1 MPDNSQGKKAVKAGL
16 SYTVGNMFCKGIS
29 FLSAFIF
36 ARLMTPADYGIFN
49 TFTSYVAIF
58 AIIIGFALHTSIKN
72 AKIDY
77 EENLEEYCSSIS
89 IITVLSAVAWLL
101 LAVVFNKW
109 LSDAMSIPAVMV
121 IFVILESF
129 STAMLMLYND
139 YLAVNFLSK
148 KYLIISL
155 VYAVAGMILSLVLVT
170 TVFSEMRYM
179 GRALGT
185 MIPYLCIALYILI
198 SLYKTKKPKISKE
211 YWRYGMKISLPI
223 VPHGLSQLILG
234 QFDRIMIKKLVSNTA
249 AGFYSFAN
257 NIGFIFQIITSSM
270 ETAWTP
276 WLFAKLSEKDYGT
289 IRKSTNIYAAAVA
302 AMACGLSL
310 ISPELILIMGG
321 AEYNEGRYV
330 VIPIVLSVYFSFM
343 FSLPSGIEYFYK
355 KTGLIAIGTMGAA
368 LLNIILNTIF
378 IGLYGYRAAAYTTV
392 FCYVCYY
399 VIHTL
404 VSRKIH
410 GSFLYDM
417 RVMSSLVIG
426 TSAFSFLCLW
436 LVDRVWI
443 RMAILAVALMV
454 AGIIALKNKDKLIAL
469 AKGFINK

>member
-1 MPDNSQGKKAVKAGL
+1 VAS
-16 SYTVGNMFCKGIS
+16 TVI
-29 FLSAFIF
+29 
-36 ARLMTPADYGIFN
+36 
-49 TFTSYVAIF
+49 
-58 AIIIGFALHTSIKN
+58 
-72 AKIDY
+72 
-77 EENLEEYCSSIS
+77 
-89 IITVLSAVAWLL
+89 WLL
-101 LAVVFNKW
+101 LAVVFNDW
-109 LSDAMSIPAVMV
+109 LADTMSIPAAMV
-121 IFVILESF
+121 IFVVLESF

-148 KYLIISL
+148 KYLMISL
-155 VYAVAGMILSLVLVT
+155 VYAVSGMALSVLLVT

-185 MIPYLCIALYILI
+185 MIPYLCIAGYILF
-198 SLYKTKKPKISKE
+198 SLYKTKKPKINRE
-211 YWRYGMKISLPI
+211 YWRYGLKISLPI

-234 QFDRIMIKKLVSNTA
+234 QFDRIMIKKLVSDAA

-257 NIGFIFQIITSSM
+257 NIGFIFQIVTSSID
-270 ETAWTP
+270 TAWTP

-289 IRKSTNIYAAAVA
+289 IRKSSNIYAAAVA
-302 AMACGLSL
+302 ALACGLFL

-343 FSLPSGIEYFYK
+343 YSLPSGIEYFYK

-368 LLNIILNTIF
+368 VLNVILNSIF

-392 FCYVCYY
+392 FCYACYY
-399 VIHTL
+399 VIHTF

-417 RVMSSLVIG
+417 RVMSALVVG
-426 TSAFSFLCLW
+426 TTVFAFLCLW
-436 LVDRVWI
+436 LVDRMWI
-443 RMAILAVALMV
+443 RMSILAVAL
-454 AGIIALKNKDKLIAL
+454 IIALIVAFKNKDKLIAL
-469 AKGFINK
+469 VKGFIKK